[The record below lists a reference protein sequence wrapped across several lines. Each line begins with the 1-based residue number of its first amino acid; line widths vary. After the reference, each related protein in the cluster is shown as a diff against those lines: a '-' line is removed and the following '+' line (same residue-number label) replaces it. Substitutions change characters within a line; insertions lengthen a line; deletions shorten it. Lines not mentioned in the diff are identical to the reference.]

1 MKKKVEERPTN
12 GDETMKI
19 QVLHDE
25 KGEILSFSLV
35 KNGVEDGLSLAPK
48 KNQSIKVVDLPM
60 AIEENVNDE
69 EAFGRLIDRIKQHK
83 IDTKSK
89 NGKLVRKKG

>member
-1 MKKKVEERPTN
+1 M
-12 GDETMKI
+12 
-19 QVLHDE
+19 
-25 KGEILSFSLV
+25 
-35 KNGVEDGLSLAPK
+35 SLAPK